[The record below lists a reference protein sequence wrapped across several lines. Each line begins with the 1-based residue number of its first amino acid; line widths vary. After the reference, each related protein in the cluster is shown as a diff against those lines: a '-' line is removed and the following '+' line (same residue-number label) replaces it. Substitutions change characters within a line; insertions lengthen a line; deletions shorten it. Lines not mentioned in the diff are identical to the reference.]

1 MPQMCWSCHSGLV
14 DFSTDVLLGICAGPR
29 NLCWHP
35 QQLRLHALQVG
46 YPCLS
51 LHGAKDQSDRE
62 STINDFKTGVSQVG
76 HAWDC
81 VMSQAN
87 VNRMCRA

>member
-1 MPQMCWSCHSGLV
+1 MG
-14 DFSTDVLLGICAGPR
+14 VLLGRYAGPCD
-29 NLCWHP
+29 LCWRP
-35 QQLRLHALQVG
+35 QQQYLHWSLQVG

-76 HAWDC
+76 HA
-81 VMSQAN
+81 
-87 VNRMCRA
+87 